1 VPAER
6 KEYAMIRLK
15 SLSIILLLTLALTA
29 CGGEL
34 LPLPQPTAII
44 LHPDAAAVPTPTAFK
59 LPSSTPPSSAN
70 EATPEAT
77 AIKIPPVST
86 DMLPKPAD
94 QILKKGTA
102 EVTTAQ
108 VIQLPTDP
116 PQYVVHI
123 TGDTP
128 TPCHK
133 LRVSVDVSKN
143 DNRVVM
149 ESYSVFD
156 PKVICLQ
163 MVQPFEVTVPLG
175 KLPVNDYTVW
185 LNGQQVGEIKASG

>member
-1 VPAER
+1 
-6 KEYAMIRLK
+6 MFRLK
-15 SLSIILLLTLALTA
+15 FLPIILLLTLALTA

-34 LPLPQPTAII
+34 LPLPQPTPII
-44 LHPDAAAVPTPTAFK
+44 LHPDAATVPTPTPFK
-59 LPSSTPPSSAN
+59 LPSSTPSSSAN
-70 EATPEAT
+70 DTTPEAT
-77 AIKIPPVST
+77 DINIPPVST

-94 QILKKGTA
+94 QILKQGTA
-102 EVTTAQ
+102 EVSSAQ

-116 PQYVVHI
+116 PQYVVHM

-133 LRVSVDVSKN
+133 LRVSVDISKN

-149 ESYSVFD
+149 ETYSVFD

-163 MVQPFEVTVPLG
+163 MVKPFDVTVPLG
-175 KLPVNDYTVW
+175 KLAVNDYTVW
-185 LNGQQVGEIKASG
+185 LNGQPVGEIKASG